1 MSVVRLTWDAKL
13 GPLLEASRAE
23 EFDFTA
29 RLQRE
34 LSRGDFDKPG
44 AALYGCSR
52 GGLVGVGGLTPDPYP
67 DAEFGVGRVRH
78 LYVLPRS
85 RRMGIGR
92 LLVDAVIAEAQRHYR
107 GLRLRTTTPTAARF
121 YEALGFVPVTE
132 PCATHRLTLERTCQ

>member
-1 MSVVRLTWDAKL
+1 MNVVRLTRDAKL

-23 EFDFTA
+23 GFDFTA

-34 LSRGDFDKPG
+34 LSRGDFDKSG
-44 AALYGCSR
+44 AALYGFSR
-52 GGLVGVGGLTPDPYP
+52 GGLVGVGGLTPDPYPDP

-121 YEALGFVPVTE
+121 YEALGFAPVTE
-132 PCATHRLTLERTCQ
+132 PCATHRLNLK